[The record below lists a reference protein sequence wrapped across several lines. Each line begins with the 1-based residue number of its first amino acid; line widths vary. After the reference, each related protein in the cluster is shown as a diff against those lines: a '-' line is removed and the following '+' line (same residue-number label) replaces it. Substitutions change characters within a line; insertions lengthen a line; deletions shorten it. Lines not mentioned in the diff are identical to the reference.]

1 MISLDRCK
9 HGWTTGS
16 LSFSINFPHCSRSLD
31 FLSKYASKDDLQPSS
46 SFFSLLRNF
55 AYFCTFFDQLT
66 PDCFCVSRSYVIF
79 SLKDLCDFFTF
90 FVTEDDIAYFLLSRF
105 FFFRKAFLCHCKI
118 IFLYHF
124 NSVLGVLC
132 WSKMFLRSDFTLLES
147 LAWSG
152 NSTRKGKKTS
162 KKDKRCR

>member
-1 MISLDRCK
+1 MQAWLNDK
-9 HGWTTGS
+9 
-16 LSFSINFPHCSRSLD
+16 FSILFNR
-31 FLSKYASKDDLQPSS
+31 LSALQQDAGFSIEVCLKGNLQPSS

-66 PDCFCVSRSYVIF
+66 PDCFCVSRSYVTF

-90 FVTEDDIAYFLLSRF
+90 FVTENDIAYFLLSRF

-132 WSKMFLRSDFTLLES
+132 
-147 LAWSG
+147 
-152 NSTRKGKKTS
+152 
-162 KKDKRCR
+162 

>member
-1 MISLDRCK
+1 MQAWLNDR
-9 HGWTTGS
+9 
-16 LSFSINFPHCSRSLD
+16 FSILFNR
-31 FLSKYASKDDLQPSS
+31 LSALQQDAGFSIEVCLKGNLQPSS

-66 PDCFCVSRSYVIF
+66 PDCFCVSRSYVTF

-90 FVTEDDIAYFLLSRF
+90 FVTENDIAYFLLSRF

-132 WSKMFLRSDFTLLES
+132 
-147 LAWSG
+147 
-152 NSTRKGKKTS
+152 
-162 KKDKRCR
+162 